1 MQLPLWTHRSS
12 PEGCITVKQTLLSV
26 REKKSLLD
34 LCPALPNDPPWCAS
48 RLHLMKA
55 DFEIT
60 DRFLEPGDAGDLLY
74 SPPSGNF
81 TYRKTRRYEFD
92 FKGDEV
98 KLNSFV
104 ADTLVD
110 QISQT
115 MLCGVNAAYSGAQF
129 TLDYGMKPGALD
141 LEKEAIVSYYKGL
154 KNPGFE
160 LNHLK
165 IRQRIYLFPDQNG
178 PQADPQTFVRDIC
191 NAAVHNW
198 NII

>member
-1 MQLPLWTHRSS
+1 MPH
-12 PEGCITVKQTLLSV
+12 PF
-26 REKKSLLD
+26 
-34 LCPALPNDPPWCAS
+34 
-48 RLHLMKA
+48 MKA
-55 DFEIT
+55 NFEIT
-60 DRFLEPGDAGDLLY
+60 DRFLEPGEAGDLLY
-74 SPPSGNF
+74 SPPPGDF
-81 TYRKTRRYEFD
+81 TYRRTRRYEFD
-92 FKGDEV
+92 FNGDEV

-115 MLCGVNAAYSGAQF
+115 MLCGVDAAFNGAQF

-141 LEKEAIVSYYKGL
+141 LEKEAIVSYYRGL

-160 LNHLK
+160 LINLK
-165 IRQRIYLFPDQNG
+165 IRQRIYLFPDKSG
-178 PQADPQTFVRDIC
+178 KKADPRAFVRDIC